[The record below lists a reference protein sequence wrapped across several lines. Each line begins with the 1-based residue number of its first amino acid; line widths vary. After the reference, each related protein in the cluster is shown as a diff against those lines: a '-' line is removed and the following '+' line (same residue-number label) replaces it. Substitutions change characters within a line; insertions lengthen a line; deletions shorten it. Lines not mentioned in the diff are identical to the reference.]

1 MVYGAQ
7 MPTPS
12 DETADTAL
20 VEASIE
26 PSADTPAEAP
36 ASGTGL
42 SEMAPWIAA
51 LLGSVGGIGA
61 LGYLR
66 GRYQHNSL
74 FLPGEAPRGVLDAS
88 PGKLAAEDVW
98 FESGL
103 SGRSVRLHGWWIEHP
118 KAHGTLLYCHGSSGT
133 IAHRGGVFRQLYK
146 VRVNVLAFD
155 YRGYGRS
162 EGVPSEHGLLADV
175 RAAYDHLVGPLGR
188 SPEEILL
195 FGHSLGGAVA
205 IDAALDR
212 PAAGLIVQSSF
223 TDLKDMARALYPKL
237 PLHLITRNGFRSIEK
252 VARLTLPKLF
262 IQATGDPT
270 VPAALSRR
278 LYEAAAAPKELF
290 EVESEGHNDIHLHG
304 GRAYVRRLRR
314 FRDACL
320 GSST

>member
-1 MVYGAQ
+1 

-12 DETADTAL
+12 EETVETTP
-20 VEASIE
+20 VEAPDAE
-26 PSADTPAEAP
+26 PEAGRAPAAAPGEAP
-36 ASGTGL
+36 AAGTRL

-74 FLPGEAPRGVLDAS
+74 FLPDEEPRGGASDAS
-88 PGKLAAEDVW
+88 STAPAAEDVW
-98 FESGL
+98 FESGPA
-103 SGRSVRLHGWWIEHP
+103 GRGARLHGWWMEHP
-118 KAHGTLLYCHGSSGT
+118 KAAGTVLYCHGSSGT
-133 IAHRGGVFRQLYK
+133 IAHRVGVFRQLHQ

-162 EGVPSEHGLLADV
+162 EGVPSERGLLADV
-175 RAAYDHLVGPLGR
+175 RAAYDYLVGPLGR
-188 SPEEILL
+188 APEEILL

-212 PAAGLIVQSSF
+212 QAAGLIVQSSF

-262 IQATGDPT
+262 ILATDDPT
-270 VPAALSRR
+270 VPASVSRR
-278 LYEAAAAPKELF
+278 LYEAAAPPKELF
-290 EVESEGHNDIHLHG
+290 EVKSDGHNDVHLQG
-304 GRAYVRRLRR
+304 GRRYIRRLRK
-314 FRDACL
+314 FRDQCL
-320 GSST
+320 GR

>member
-1 MVYGAQ
+1 
-7 MPTPS
+7 MPAPSEETTQTPPVEVP
-12 DETADTAL
+12 ET
-20 VEASIE
+20 E
-26 PSADTPAEAP
+26 PAAERAPAEAS
-36 ASGTGL
+36 AAGTRL
-42 SEMAPWIAA
+42 SEAASWLAA

-74 FLPGEAPRGVLDAS
+74 FLPDEAPRGGVLDAS
-88 PGKLAAEDVW
+88 ADGADGVAAEDVW
-98 FESGL
+98 FESGPL
-103 SGRSVRLHGWWIEHP
+103 GRGVRLHGWWMEHP
-118 KAHGTLLYCHGSSGT
+118 KAAGTVLYCHGSSGT
-133 IAHRGGVFRQLYK
+133 IAHRIGVYRQLRE

-162 EGVPSEHGLLADV
+162 EGVPSERGLLTDV

-212 PAAGLIVQSSF
+212 QAAGLVVQSSF
-223 TDLKDMARALYPKL
+223 TDLKDMARARYPKL

-262 IQATGDPT
+262 IQATDDPT
-270 VPAALSRR
+270 VPASVSRR
-278 LYEAAAAPKELF
+278 LYEAAAPPKDLF
-290 EVESEGHNDIHLHG
+290 EVESDGHNDVHLQG
-304 GRAYVRRLRR
+304 GRRYVRRLRK
-314 FRDACL
+314 FRDFCL
-320 GSST
+320 ST